1 MNTGMS
7 QNEMKRHEIKF
18 NEMHE
23 MDESMGIS
31 QPAISYFLKAFP
43 LLWLD
48 AGESKN
54 VGTGVVMTSRKQCT
68 AAFNLPVC
76 MYVSMYVCKYVCMYV
91 CMYVCLYV
99 CMYVCMYVSMYV
111 SMYV

>member
-7 QNEMKRHEIKF
+7 QNEMKRHEIKY

-31 QPAISYFLKAFP
+31 QPAILYFRRAFP
-43 LLWLD
+43 LLCLD
-48 AGESKN
+48 AEGKN

-68 AAFNLPVC
+68 AAFNLH
-76 MYVSMYVCKYVCMYV
+76 
-91 CMYVCLYV
+91 V

-111 SMYV
+111 CM